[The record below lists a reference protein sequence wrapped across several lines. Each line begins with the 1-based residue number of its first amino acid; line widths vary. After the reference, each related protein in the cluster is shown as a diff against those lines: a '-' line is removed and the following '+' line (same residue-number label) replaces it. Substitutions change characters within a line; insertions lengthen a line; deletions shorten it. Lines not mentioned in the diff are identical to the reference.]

1 MAQISQ
7 YNLKP
12 EELYGVKNL
21 MTIVGRRITMRG
33 FIVGDAD
40 MGPKYYKDHQE
51 KMQKWLSEG
60 SFKAT
65 LHTTDGIDKAGEAF
79 VGLLRGEN
87 FGKAVIKIADA

>member
-1 MAQISQ
+1 M
-7 YNLKP
+7 L
-12 EELYGVKNL
+12 V
-21 MTIVGRRITMRG
+21 VGRRITMRG
-33 FIVGDAD
+33 FIVSDAD
-40 MGPKYYKDHQE
+40 MGPKYYKEHQE

-65 LHTTDGIDKAGEAF
+65 LHYTDGIDKAAEGF